1 MNGGVRRQSLTSGV
15 ELRYY
20 WWWQAVAAT
29 DGGSGDD
36 KCSLEDV
43 VVACHEALMV

>member
-1 MNGGVRRQSLTSGV
+1 MKGGVRRQSLTSRV

-29 DGGSGDD
+29 DGGSGDG
-36 KCSLEDV
+36 KCCLEDV
-43 VVACHEALMV
+43 VVAFHEALMV